1 MVMEHQQ
8 TGNPD
13 LTLVFKGF
21 PANSGNLGFFG
32 SVLGGQED
40 ALKEV

>member
-1 MVMEHQQ
+1 MVMEHLK

-21 PANSGNLGFFG
+21 PGKSGNLGFFG
-32 SVLGGQED
+32 SVLAGQ
-40 ALKEV
+40 